1 MNSGIRLPKH
11 SSVTRMIMAGNVG
24 DGTSHTSSSVSFDH
38 FKLWKVGELKEFCSA
53 RGLPVSGKK
62 KDELVA
68 LCYAAATTN
77 LPLVLK
83 KDQEKSIV
91 KVDYGKLLIIK
102 SRGITL
108 PDPLDDL
115 KDGWEGQNSGITKWP
130 PCMYANIAVYLI
142 ESNQKGLLDLDL
154 VQ

>member
-68 LCYAAATTN
+68 LWYAAATTN

-83 KDQEKSIV
+83 KKRPGKEHRESRLWEITHH
-91 KVDYGKLLIIK
+91 KV
-102 SRGITL
+102 SRYYTTR
-108 PDPLDDL
+108 
-115 KDGWEGQNSGITKWP
+115 STR
-130 PCMYANIAVYLI
+130 
-142 ESNQKGLLDLDL
+142 
-154 VQ
+154 